1 MTYSIMTL
9 SGVTFYQKL
18 NLLFTVEGT
27 ITYSLMTNVRVTF
40 NKKYSLGLK
49 TPSHTGYEHFA
60 ERHFEK
66 KLLAATDDIMTLG
79 GWTFNQKN

>member
-1 MTYSIMTL
+1 MK
-9 SGVTFYQKL
+9 KL
-18 NLLFTVEGT
+18 NLLFTVEST
-27 ITYSLMTNVRVTF
+27 VTYSLMTNFRVTF

-49 TPSHTGYEHFA
+49 TPSHTGCEHFA

-66 KLLAATDDIMTLG
+66 KLLTATEDIMTLG